1 MATLTFH
8 PDASTESTSVDGT
21 ASRLA
26 TNSTWDSIHGGAGT
40 TADDDDPVNYT
51 KTAHDYGQTTTNT
64 WDSLIRSF
72 FLFDT
77 SDLGAGSTV
86 TAATFEIVL
95 TAKTD
100 SFSDHVCLV
109 DVNPASNTAIA
120 GSDYQTHTSTTLQAA
135 NVNLGDMTADSS
147 AYTAWTLNSTGR
159 GNISLTSITKF
170 GLRTGID
177 VADSDNAAATW
188 VLHAQKRTQIGY
200 GSSEETLS
208 GDKRPKLVVTY
219 TPPPF
224 TPRAI
229 VF

>member
-1 MATLTFH
+1 MATATFH
-8 PDASTESTSVDGT
+8 PDASAENTSVDGT
-21 ASRLA
+21 AQRLA
-26 TNSTWDSIHGGAGT
+26 TNSTWDSIHGGAGNG
-40 TADDDDPVNYT
+40 ADDDDPVNYT
-51 KTAHDYGQTTTNT
+51 KTAQDYGQTTTDT
-64 WDSLIRSF
+64 WDSLIRAF

-77 SDLGAGSTV
+77 SALGAGSTV

-109 DVNPASNTAIA
+109 DTNPASNTAMA
-120 GSDYQTHTSTTLQAA
+120 SSDYQNHTSTTLQAA
-135 NVNLGDMTADSS
+135 NVNVSSMTANSS

-159 GNISLTSITKF
+159 DNIAVAGITKF

-177 VADSDNAAATW
+177 VADSDPGGW
-188 VLHAQKRTQIGY
+188 VLHEQKRTQIGY
-200 GSSEETLS
+200 GSADETLT

-224 TPRAI
+224 TPKAI
-229 VF
+229 MF